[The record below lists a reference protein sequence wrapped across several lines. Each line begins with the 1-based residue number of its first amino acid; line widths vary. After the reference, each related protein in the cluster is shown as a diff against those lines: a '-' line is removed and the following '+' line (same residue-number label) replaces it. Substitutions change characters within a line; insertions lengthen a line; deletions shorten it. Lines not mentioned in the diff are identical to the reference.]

1 MTLTEPTTA
10 PEMAGSHA
18 AFDPRHSAEEWTF
31 APAALQERRA
41 AERFIGATFLRAYG
55 ARLRQFLPLIMTLRH
70 RGRLVAACGLR
81 YAGVESLFLEN
92 YLDERIE
99 VHLSA
104 KTGKRVERSGIVEVG
119 NLAVVRG
126 GYARQL
132 IIRLTAHLREK
143 DAAWAVFSAVP
154 ALRNS
159 FLRLGVPVVPIAP
172 AERHR
177 LPAAQ
182 HAEWGSYYDARP
194 VVTAVRVIAAHAALG
209 TESCRR

>member
-1 MTLTEPTTA
+1 MSLTEPTRP

-18 AFDPRHSAEEWTF
+18 AFDPRHSGAEWTF
-31 APAALQERRA
+31 APASPQERRA
-41 AERFIGATFLRAYG
+41 AERFIGAAFFRAYG
-55 ARLRQFLPLIMTLRH
+55 ASLRQFFPLIMTLRH
-70 RGRLVAACGLR
+70 HGRLVAACGLR

-99 VHLSA
+99 MHLSA
-104 KTGKRVERSGIVEVG
+104 RTDKRVERSGIVEVG

-159 FLRLGVPVVPIAP
+159 FRRLGVPVVPIAP